1 MKIDISNK
9 LVAVVIAFPIVW
21 HVTQTIAWTCG
32 Y

>member
-9 LVAVVIAFPIVW
+9 LMFTILVFPIVW
-21 HVTQTIAWTCG
+21 YIVQTIAWSIE